1 MKVSESRKT
10 DRILVIVAVLIGL
23 LLGGGVILKALGFKD
38 NFKPPAD
45 QSASRGKELLAQAE
59 ATVKETQEATGKV
72 KAPSGDPVWNQASA
86 EGRDRGFLT
95 SATLVFRRGAT
106 PEQDAIIDL
115 YKDQPRLRDK
125 FPNEW
130 LLKYHLQFEYPNVDE
145 LDQDEDCF
153 TNLEEYEF
161 GLKLKKEFSP
171 VDKESHPPLHYRLKY
186 VNFEEEAYEL
196 RYTSGNP
203 PNFFFKHD
211 NKANKE
217 EAWTELT
224 SGEDANNNGQ
234 LDEGEDANS
243 NGKLDPVE
251 PFGKKKD
258 SKRFKVDGF
267 RKEKKVV
274 EGVETEVGIVTIVD
288 DRRPPGHPLRRF
300 EIQEGAAVNLPQ
312 RKATFEYAPAPGKT
326 YDHREFE
333 KFTLPDTLAPSYLL
347 KVVDKDKVVIEFEE
361 GGAKAEITIPMGQ
374 QAEPGEAGP
383 AAGEPAA
390 PAAPA
395 PAPAPAA
402 APAAPAAPAPPAPV
416 EPAAPAAPV
425 P

>member
-23 LLGGGVILKALGFKD
+23 LLGGGVIMKALGFKD
-38 NFKPPAD
+38 NFKPPTD

-59 ATVKETQEATGKV
+59 ATVKETRDAIGKV
-72 KAPSGDPVWNQASA
+72 KAPSADPVWNQASA
-86 EGRDRGFLT
+86 EGRERGFLT

-130 LLKYHLQFEYPNVDE
+130 LLKYHLQFEHPNVDE

-153 TNLEEYEF
+153 TNFEEYDF

-186 VNFEEEAYEL
+186 VNFEEETYEL
-196 RYTSGNP
+196 RYTSGSP
-203 PNFFFKHD
+203 PNFFFRHD

-217 EAWTELT
+217 DSWTELT
-224 SGEDANNNGQ
+224 TGEDANNNGK
-234 LDEGEDANS
+234 LDEGEDANG
-243 NGKLDPVE
+243 NGKLDPIE

-258 SKRFKVDGF
+258 SKRFRVDGF

-288 DRRPPGHPLRRF
+288 DRRPPGHPLGRF
-300 EIQEGAAVNLPQ
+300 EIQEGEAVNLPQ
-312 RKATFEYAPAPGKT
+312 RKATFEYALTPGKT
-326 YDHREFE
+326 YDYRGFE
-333 KFTLPDTLAPSYLL
+333 KFTLPDTLAPSYML
-347 KVVDKDKVVIEFEE
+347 KVVEKDKVVIEFEE
-361 GGAKAEITIPMGQ
+361 GGAKAEITIAMGQ
-374 QAEPGEAGP
+374 QAGPGT
-383 AAGEPAA
+383 AGEAA
-390 PAAPA
+390 PAEPAPPA
-395 PAPAPAA
+395 PAPAE
-402 APAAPAAPAPPAPV
+402 PAPPAP
-416 EPAAPAAPV
+416 APAGP
-425 P
+425 